1 MTCCNNADGLSF
13 SQFRDLSVRANK
25 RRESVMLP
33 TTYGECLLRHY
44 PTTFGVLADRNT
56 FAEDVGRRLRKECPT
71 FSTRLRSHDRD
82 RPYGS
87 PVTLRRTA

>member
-1 MTCCNNADGLSF
+1 M
-13 SQFRDLSVRANK
+13 
-25 RRESVMLP
+25 
-33 TTYGECLLRHY
+33 RHY
-44 PTTFGVLADRNT
+44 PTTFGVLADRNA